1 MAGIH
6 SFPDESGNIMAYQD
20 RGGGGV
26 LNKVLYWEAPTPRS
40 NPLHFYIPFLTEK
53 GTHFEYLLLINGT
66 PFTNL
71 NSLERCIPFNCCEWL
86 SLKHEKNHKASKFLR
101 LFHSHINPSISLF
114 KSVYRLDI
122 LQLMKSQPFHI
133 AEAWKRYLFR
143 AEPPCIGHY
152 TEYPHPG
159 DNWPDA
165 FLPTSR
171 FSGHQQN
178 GEWCPCSGKHLA
190 WTSLFWNCI

>member
-1 MAGIH
+1 MTPARQNDNFFRRKWREFIASQTSPVTSWHTKTG
-6 SFPDESGNIMAYQD
+6 
-20 RGGGGV
+20 GGGGV

-71 NSLERCIPFNCCEWL
+71 NSLERCIPFNCCESL

-133 AEAWKRYLFR
+133 AEA
-143 AEPPCIGHY
+143 
-152 TEYPHPG
+152 
-159 DNWPDA
+159 
-165 FLPTSR
+165 
-171 FSGHQQN
+171 
-178 GEWCPCSGKHLA
+178 
-190 WTSLFWNCI
+190 

>member
-71 NSLERCIPFNCCEWL
+71 NSLERCIPFNCCE
-86 SLKHEKNHKASKFLR
+86 
-101 LFHSHINPSISLF
+101 
-114 KSVYRLDI
+114 
-122 LQLMKSQPFHI
+122 
-133 AEAWKRYLFR
+133 
-143 AEPPCIGHY
+143 
-152 TEYPHPG
+152 
-159 DNWPDA
+159 
-165 FLPTSR
+165 
-171 FSGHQQN
+171 
-178 GEWCPCSGKHLA
+178 
-190 WTSLFWNCI
+190 